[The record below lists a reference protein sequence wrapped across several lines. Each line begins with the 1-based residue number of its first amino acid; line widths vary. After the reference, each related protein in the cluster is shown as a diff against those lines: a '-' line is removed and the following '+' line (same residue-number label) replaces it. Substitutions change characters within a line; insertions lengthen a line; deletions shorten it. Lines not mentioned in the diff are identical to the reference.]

1 MLENRINNFC
11 QNTNKTNCSR
21 GEAVKCVEMVYW
33 SYFEVSVA
41 RLGGRL
47 RGAMPGRTPRLT
59 SPLIEVDTGD

>member
-1 MLENRINNFC
+1 M
-11 QNTNKTNCSR
+11 
-21 GEAVKCVEMVYW
+21 KCVERVYW